1 MELGGDGLIRDPRA
15 ELPAIAPKLEQ
26 GYAAG
31 IIAERPRLES
41 AQPLAI
47 TNGGPPANDN
57 EPPEDDNIP
66 LTPGGLPDT
75 GAPGH

>member
-1 MELGGDGLIRDPRA
+1 MSREIGGRNTGSIEDRIALI
-15 ELPAIAPKLEQ
+15 LE
-26 GYAAG
+26 ADK
-31 IIAERPRLES
+31 
-41 AQPLAI
+41 
-47 TNGGPPANDN
+47 PANDN